1 MLSQFSSISAQLPVC
16 IVTWLEQFHG
26 TVSSEVWQQQWQWYN
41 ILWLIKQYKYTDTH
55 TGTHVIILC
64 PCIIIDT
71 YDDEVVDSNNNV
83 DDVWEEHGPD
93 DWEEADER
101 VMSLVAAWVW
111 DYLCWS
117 RLVVVAG
124 HHVLTVIISRV
135 SLITLS
141 TLTPHSQVKPGTTV
155 IQEKYKN
162 IKWVQVQINL
172 NWEGNVRVT
181 HRKFSWLQSWCQ
193 CWVVRC
199 YDMWSDGIDLFVAD
213 CIAEGCMRAAI
224 QCINLISSST
234 CCCSTEN
241 WVIHGVP
248 AHT

>member
-1 MLSQFSSISAQLPVC
+1 
-16 IVTWLEQFHG
+16 
-26 TVSSEVWQQQWQWYN
+26 
-41 ILWLIKQYKYTDTH
+41 
-55 TGTHVIILC
+55 
-64 PCIIIDT
+64 
-71 YDDEVVDSNNNV
+71 
-83 DDVWEEHGPD
+83 
-93 DWEEADER
+93 
-101 VMSLVAAWVW
+101 MSLVAAWVW

-141 TLTPHSQVKPGTTV
+141 TLTLHSQVKPGTTV

-162 IKWVQVQINL
+162 IKWVKVQIQW

-199 YDMWSDGIDLFVAD
+199 YDMWSDGIDLLLQIVLLKGVCVLQFSVLIWYLHQLVVVQLRTGLSMVYQLIPNIKPCENNHIHD
-213 CIAEGCMRAAI
+213 AEARR
-224 QCINLISSST
+224 
-234 CCCSTEN
+234 EN
-241 WVIHGVP
+241 WVER
-248 AHT
+248 

>member
-1 MLSQFSSISAQLPVC
+1 MEQCQARSGSSSGSDIISCL
-16 IVTWLEQFHG
+16 
-26 TVSSEVWQQQWQWYN
+26 
-41 ILWLIKQYKYTDTH
+41 LWLIKQYKYTDTQ
-55 TGTHVIILC
+55 VL
-64 PCIIIDT
+64 
-71 YDDEVVDSNNNV
+71 
-83 DDVWEEHGPD
+83 
-93 DWEEADER
+93 
-101 VMSLVAAWVW
+101 MSSYCV
-111 DYLCWS
+111 
-117 RLVVVAG
+117 
-124 HHVLTVIISRV
+124 HV
-135 SLITLS
+135 SLLTRKMMRLLIVITMLMMSEKNMNLMTGRKQMRELCLWWQLECETTCAGAGWWWWQGTMFSLWSSVEFLSSHCQHSHNTHKS
-141 TLTPHSQVKPGTTV
+141 TLEQHTTV

-162 IKWVQVQINL
+162 IKWVKVQINL